1 MGCSRANRENQPRPG
16 PTFTFATEP
25 LEDARR
31 RIGIARR
38 NEEAPLPNCWV
49 HSLDDLR
56 REPARLVYGF
66 NLQELGVT
74 EDEDDLKLLPPPLPL
89 PRAKFLRN
97 KAWEAR
103 AILAHLGLP
112 APEPPEPTQPRK
124 PRRARAEHSA
134 VWKPGQPL
142 PRNADRKTLAAI
154 ITHESGPVTH
164 RALEDWPLVGR
175 RFGSRKVFNVKA
187 ALEIARQRFE
197 AATERKGGRVR
208 DRERTASR
216 P

>member
-103 AILAHLGLP
+103 AVLAHLGLS
-112 APEPPEPTQPRK
+112 APEPPAPTTQRC
-124 PRRARAEHSA
+124 RQSARLL
-134 VWKPGQPL
+134 WKPGQPL
-142 PRNADRKTLAAI
+142 PRHADRKTLAAI
-154 ITHESGPVTH
+154 ITSEYGPVTH

-208 DRERTASR
+208 DRERTTSR